1 MTSVAETRRDYDYTA
16 LSHVLRRAVVL
27 GVVTAVVVVALAFVT
42 RLMDGILETA
52 VGAVVLLFGITAVT
66 VLPGLWTRARTIEG
80 IAGAAGI
87 GLAATVVFLLIDV
100 ALLQPLGV
108 YTNRWREIGG
118 GSNWWYHPVWWM
130 AGTFLPWMGA
140 LVVANRARRG
150 RSDSVGGVMGIAIVA
165 TLLLGALAVVAG
177 FPGAGWN
184 LSTFGVA
191 FLPGIAVAA
200 LVSSLGRSTA
210 SG

>member
-1 MTSVAETRRDYDYTA
+1 MTSVADTRRDYDFTT

-42 RLMDGILETA
+42 RLMDGLLEA
-52 VGAVVLLFGITAVT
+52 VVGGVVLLFGLTAVT
-66 VLPGLWTRARTIEG
+66 VLPGFWTRARTIEG

-130 AGTFLPWMGA
+130 VGTFLPWMGA
-140 LVVANRARRG
+140 LILANRAARG
-150 RSDSVGGVMGIAIVA
+150 RSESMGGVMGV
-165 TLLLGALAVVAG
+165 ALAAAVVLAVIAVLVG

-191 FLPGIAVAA
+191 FLPGLAVAA
-200 LVSSLGRSTA
+200 LISAAGRSTA
-210 SG
+210 